1 MSTDVY
7 FYRLIFLFLTLSMDD
22 RAEVTEGEESR
33 VERSDDRET
42 FQLLETKND
51 DPNANFVTRGET
63 FNVAITGV
71 PINYFFLN
79 QICTR

>member
-1 MSTDVY
+1 
-7 FYRLIFLFLTLSMDD
+7 MDD

-51 DPNANFVTRGET
+51 DANANFVTRGET

-71 PINYFFLN
+71 PI
-79 QICTR
+79 

>member
-1 MSTDVY
+1 
-7 FYRLIFLFLTLSMDD
+7 MDD

-51 DPNANFVTRGET
+51 DANANFVTRGET
-63 FNVAITGV
+63 LNVAITGV
-71 PINYFFLN
+71 PI
-79 QICTR
+79 